1 MPKLDSL
8 KEDLKTLRFWLGVFV
23 TSALA
28 VAGWVATNYQKVELW
43 FIVASVILLIGA
55 GIAIHSISKRMQ
67 KNIKQIEQIKGIN
80 DRISCILCNCS
91 RFWDYLLWCL

>member
-28 VAGWVATNYQKVELW
+28 VAGWVELW
-43 FIVASVILLIGA
+43 FIVAFSYTFNRRG
-55 GIAIHSISKRMQ
+55 HCYTFNQ
-67 KNIKQIEQIKGIN
+67 
-80 DRISCILCNCS
+80 
-91 RFWDYLLWCL
+91 

>member
-28 VAGWVATNYQKVELW
+28 VAGWVDV
-43 FIVASVILLIGA
+43 V
-55 GIAIHSISKRMQ
+55 HSSFSYTFNRRGHCYTFNQ
-67 KNIKQIEQIKGIN
+67 
-80 DRISCILCNCS
+80 
-91 RFWDYLLWCL
+91 